1 MRSAILSLGAG
12 FGLSA
17 RDVLSSTPNT
27 GKPGMEEETM
37 RIPKAWALAVTLGL
51 ALAAPAM
58 AQTSWKPEK
67 PVEFVGAAGAGGGT
81 DIFARAVQLAIQNH
95 KLIDQPILVSNKGGG
110 SGAETFVYVKGAAG
124 DPHKLAFGTSN
135 LYTLPMVA
143 KVAFKHTD
151 FLPVAAMVFDEFILW
166 NKGDSPSSDYKS
178 FTNAAKAAN
187 GTFRMAGA
195 LSKDTDQTLTR
206 FIEKDAGAKFIYIP
220 FRSGG
225 EASVQL
231 TGGHVQSHVNNP
243 SESIGHW
250 KAGQV
255 KPLCVFSKERMPQGP
270 KVTATQ
276 GWSDVPTCKEQG
288 AGIEAY
294 QMPRT
299 VALPPGSPQAAVDF
313 WAGVLKKVTETPEWK
328 DYLEK
333 TAQTGRYMAGA
344 DLKAF
349 LEEDE
354 KRTRKVYEEEGW
366 LVN

>member
-1 MRSAILSLGAG
+1 
-12 FGLSA
+12 
-17 RDVLSSTPNT
+17 
-27 GKPGMEEETM
+27 MEEETM
-37 RIPKAWALAVTLGL
+37 RVPKAWALAATLGL
-51 ALAAPAM
+51 FMVTPAM
-58 AQTSWKPEK
+58 AQPGWKPEK

-81 DIFARAVQLAIQNH
+81 DIFARSVQLAIQNH

-110 SGAETFVYVKGAAG
+110 SGAETYVYVKGAAG

-166 NKGDSPSSDYKS
+166 NKGDSPHNDYRS
-178 FTNAAKAAN
+178 FTDAAKAAN

-206 FIEKDAGAKFIYIP
+206 YIEKDTGAKLIYIP

-299 VALPPGSPQAAVDF
+299 VALPPGSPPAAVEF

-344 DLKAF
+344 DFKGF
-349 LEEDE
+349 IEEDE

>member
-1 MRSAILSLGAG
+1 MTSKFKIGA
-12 FGLSA
+12 
-17 RDVLSSTPNT
+17 VLAGSVV
-27 GKPGMEEETM
+27 
-37 RIPKAWALAVTLGL
+37 ALF
-51 ALAAPAM
+51 AAQA
-58 AQTSWKPEK
+58 AQAEWKPTK
-67 PVEFVGAAGAGGGT
+67 PVEFLGAAGAGGGT
-81 DIFARAVQLAIQNH
+81 DIFNRTVQSIIQKYN
-95 KLIDQPILVSNKGGG
+95 LVDQPILVTAKGGG
-110 SGAETFVYVKGAAG
+110 SGAEAFVYVKAAPG
-124 DPHKLAFGTSN
+124 DPHKLVFGTSN

-143 KVAFKHTD
+143 KVAFKHTE
-151 FLPVAAMVFDEFILW
+151 FVPVAAMAFDEFILW
-166 NKGDSPSSDYKS
+166 NKGDSPYNDYKS
-178 FTNAAKAAN
+178 FTDAAKAAN
-187 GTFRMAGA
+187 GTFKMAGA

-255 KPLCVFSKERMPQGP
+255 KPLCVFSKERMPQGR

-299 VALPPGSPQAAVDF
+299 VALPPGSPQDAAHF

-333 TAQTGRYMAGA
+333 TAQTGRYMAGPEF
-344 DLKAF
+344 KAF
-349 LEEDE
+349 IEEDD
-354 KRTRKVYEEEGW
+354 KRTRKLYEEEGW

>member
-1 MRSAILSLGAG
+1 
-12 FGLSA
+12 
-17 RDVLSSTPNT
+17 
-27 GKPGMEEETM
+27 MEEETM
-37 RIPKAWALAVTLGL
+37 RVPKAWALAATLGL
-51 ALAAPAM
+51 VMVTPAM
-58 AQTSWKPEK
+58 AQPGWKPEK

-81 DIFARAVQLAIQNH
+81 DIFARSVQLAIQNH

-110 SGAETFVYVKGAAG
+110 SGAETFVYVKGAVG

-299 VALPPGSPQAAVDF
+299 VALPPGSPPAAVEF

-344 DLKAF
+344 DFKGF
-349 LEEDE
+349 IEEDE

>member
-1 MRSAILSLGAG
+1 MLSKIVDARCALGLVVSTTVAV
-12 FGLSA
+12 GLA
-17 RDVLSSTPNT
+17 SSP
-27 GKPGMEEETM
+27 
-37 RIPKAWALAVTLGL
+37 ALA
-51 ALAAPAM
+51 
-58 AQTSWKPEK
+58 QSEWKPAK

-81 DIFARAVQLAIQNH
+81 DIFARAVQLAIQNN

-110 SGAETFVYVKGAAG
+110 SGAEAFVYVKAATG
-124 DPHKLAFGTSN
+124 DGHKLAFGTSN

-151 FLPVAAMVFDEFILW
+151 FMPVAAMVFDEFILW
-166 NKGDSPSSDYKS
+166 TKGDGPYNDYKS
-178 FTNAAKAAN
+178 FTAAAKAAN
-187 GTFRMAGA
+187 GTFKMAGA

-206 FIEKDAGAKFIYIP
+206 YIEKDTGAKFIYVP
-220 FRSGG
+220 FKSGG

-243 SESIGHW
+243 SESVGHW
-250 KAGQV
+250 QAGQV
-255 KPLCVFSKERMPQGP
+255 RALCVFSKERMAPGP
-270 KVTATQ
+270 KVTPTQ
-276 GWSDVPTCKEQG
+276 SWSDIPTCKEQG
-288 AGIEAY
+288 AGIESY

-299 VALPPGSPQAAVDF
+299 VALPPGTPQAAVDF

-328 DYLEK
+328 DYLTR
-333 TAQTGRYMAGA
+333 TAQTGRYIAGPEF
-344 DLKAF
+344 KTF